1 MPEKEF
7 NWGSVCI
14 FVFYLFPGGW
24 GGGGGGL
31 AKKQQKCFCIRKASF
46 CLNILN

>member
-14 FVFYLFPGGW
+14 FVFYLYP
-24 GGGGGGL
+24 GGGGGGGGVS
-31 AKKQQKCFCIRKASF
+31 KNQQKCFCIRKASF